1 MQTKLTLSLEQKV
14 IEQAKAYA
22 KRQGMSLSKL
32 VQELLAEKTKSKDK
46 DQDIPEEFKG
56 VFGAVKLPEGF
67 DYKKEKAE
75 YLRKKYG

>member
-22 KRQGMSLSKL
+22 KKHGMSLSKL
-32 VQELLAEKTKSKDK
+32 VQELLTEKITTKGEEL
-46 DQDIPEEFKG
+46 DIPEEFKG

-75 YLRKKYG
+75 YLRKKFG